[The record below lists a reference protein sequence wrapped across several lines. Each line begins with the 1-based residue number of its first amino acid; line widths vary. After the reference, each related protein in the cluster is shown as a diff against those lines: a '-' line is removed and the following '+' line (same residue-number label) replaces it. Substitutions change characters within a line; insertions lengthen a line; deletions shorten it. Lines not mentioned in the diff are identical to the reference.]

1 MDLLSWIGGLAAVL
15 TSLSYLPQV
24 KKAWSPGSTD
34 DLSLKMLIAL
44 TSGLLLWSIYGVM
57 KVDWVI
63 ICANVVGGTLSLIV
77 LVCKLRDIRF
87 SKASRPKA
95 APKKASPT
103 KQPSDR
109 HSLHHTGVDEIV

>member
-44 TSGLLLWSIYGVM
+44 TSGLLLWSIYGLM

-63 ICANVVGGTLSLIV
+63 ISANVVGGTLSLIV

-87 SKASRPKA
+87 SKASRSKA
-95 APKKASPT
+95 TSKKAT
-103 KQPSDR
+103 AT
-109 HSLHHTGVDEIV
+109 HTGVDEIV